1 MPSYNYNDS
10 RSNDVSSRRDTN
22 GSSWSGGYGNYSNT
36 GSGWGG
42 GTTTSTNGGTTNN
55 GWGGAGGGFKTGPT
69 TSYTLGGNTSSYTPS
84 SSHYSSSNG
93 ATNGTYNNP
102 TSSNYSSSNVGS
114 GLSQIDFTQTNL
126 VPFEKD
132 FYIEHPDVTNRPE
145 SEANAWRASKQ
156 ISVVGAGV
164 PKPCMTFE
172 EASMPEYILS
182 EVMKQGF
189 DRPTPIQSQ
198 GWPMAL
204 KGRNMVGISATG
216 SGKTLAFLLPAM
228 IHINAQQYL
237 KPGDGPIVL
246 VLAPTRE
253 LAVQIK
259 EECDK
264 FGASSDIKNTV
275 VYGGVP
281 KSKQIASLRS
291 GVEIVIATPGR
302 LIDHLEAG
310 NTNLKRVTYLVLDE
324 ADRMLDMGFEP
335 QLRKIC
341 SQIRPDRQV
350 LMWSA
355 TWPREVQN
363 LAEDYLKEYYQVTVG
378 SLDLAGNKDVK
389 QDIVVCT
396 DMDKYNNLLRYL
408 RENLTDKDRVLV
420 FVETKKGCD
429 MLTRSLRMDSFQAR
443 AMHGDKGQDERD
455 WVLKEFKERKSTLLV
470 ATDVAARGLD
480 VDDIRMVV
488 NFDFPND
495 MESYIHR
502 IGRTGRAGKKGTAV
516 SFFVAEKNGRM
527 AKELIEILSRTN
539 QNIPSELYSCSGPPK
554 GGGRGGRFGGSRRF

>member
-1 MPSYNYNDS
+1 MSYYGSDS
-10 RSNDVSSRRDTN
+10 RGGDYSSRRD
-22 GSSWSGGYGNYSNT
+22 GGYG
-36 GSGWGG
+36 GSAYGG
-42 GTTTSTNGGTTNN
+42 GGGSSY
-55 GWGGAGGGFKTGPT
+55 GGGGASSYGGGAYG
-69 TSYTLGGNTSSYTPS
+69 SAGGYGGQGGYGQGGLGGAP
-84 SSHYSSSNG
+84 G
-93 ATNGTYNNP
+93 GL
-102 TSSNYSSSNVGS
+102 GS
-114 GLSQIDFTQTNL
+114 GLHNIDFNNTQL
-126 VPFEKD
+126 AVFEKD
-132 FYIEHPDVTNRPE
+132 FYIEHPDVTKR
-145 SEANAWRASKQ
+145 SDQEADAWRASKQ
-156 ISVVGAGV
+156 IVVVGNGV
-164 PKPCMTFE
+164 PKPCLTFE
-172 EASMPEYILS
+172 EASMPQYVLT
-182 EVMKQGF
+182 EVLKQGF

-204 KGRNMVGISATG
+204 KGKNMVGVSATG

-228 IHINAQQYL
+228 IHINAQPYL
-237 KPGDGPIVL
+237 KPGEGPIVL
-246 VLAPTRE
+246 VIAPTRE

-281 KSKQIASLRS
+281 KRKQVNDLQS

-335 QLRKIC
+335 QLRKIVG
-341 SQIRPDRQV
+341 QIRPDRQV

-355 TWPREVQN
+355 TWPKEVQA
-363 LAEDYLKEYYQVTVG
+363 LARDYLGEYYQVTVG
-378 SLDLAGNKDVK
+378 SLDLAGNKDVT
-389 QDIVVCT
+389 QIIEVCS
-396 DMDKYNNLLRYL
+396 DFDKYR
-408 RENLTDKDRVLV
+408 NLTRHLKEHLTPKDRVLV

-429 MLTRSLRMDSFQAR
+429 MLTRSLRADGFQAR
-443 AMHGDKGQDERD
+443 AMHGDKSQEERD
-455 WVLKEFKERKSTLLV
+455 WVLREFKSCQATLLV

-488 NFDFPND
+488 NFDMPND

-516 SFFVAEKNGRM
+516 SFFVAEKNSRM
-527 AKELIEILSRTN
+527 ARELVDILKRTS
-539 QNIPSELYSCSGPPK
+539 QHIPAELQGMANIPQSR
-554 GGGRGGRFGGSRRF
+554 GGRGRGRGGRRF